1 MTLVGFVI
9 LSLATWRM
17 ASLLEKENGPFD
29 VFLKIRKA
37 FGIVYDDS
45 DNIVLIPETFFA
57 QAISCV
63 WCNSIYIGVFWTVM
77 FLFLGNLSL
86 FLALPFALS
95 SGAILADKR
104 K

>member
-17 ASLLEKENGPFD
+17 ASLLAKESGPFD
-29 VFLKIRKA
+29 VFLKIREVS
-37 FGIVYDDS
+37 GITHDDNK
-45 DNIVLIPETFFA
+45 DVVMIPETFLA

-77 FLFLGNLSL
+77 FVFLEDLSL
-86 FLALPFALS
+86 LLALPFALS